1 MTTPLY
7 VEREPAWGQ
16 GESLKQPRRAAF
28 WLFVVLFVFGVI
40 TLVSTFGGLIDVSPD
55 ASMLAV
61 VVWVAYAV
69 PFILV
74 IVWLDLLE
82 PEPVPFIA
90 AALAWGAVVATSLA
104 SVGNDALVSIL
115 FKVGGAQ
122 FTQDWGASIVG
133 PTNEEVLKALGV
145 VVVILIANRQVNT
158 VLDGIVYGAFV
169 GLGFQ
174 VVEDLLYTLRGVSAA
189 TQAGASATEQVWE
202 YFVVRG
208 LASGLYSHATYTA
221 IVGAGIA
228 YFVVRTDRSLQ
239 RRVTVAAALFA
250 ASWFLHFVWN
260 SRWLNELSTG
270 TEHYV
275 IVGFIKGFP
284 ALLLLVLLYRFA
296 RRRDVAWF
304 DAALQGEE
312 ESVTPAELA
321 TLHRRSAR
329 RAACNAERLR
339 TGARAH
345 ECSDNSSRRKFGSQS
360 QLSAPAITARR
371 QSPKRGPM

>member
-1 MTTPLY
+1 VASCSSSSSCGSTP
-7 VEREPAWGQ
+7 
-16 GESLKQPRRAAF
+16 
-28 WLFVVLFVFGVI
+28 
-40 TLVSTFGGLIDVSPD
+40 
-55 ASMLAV
+55 
-61 VVWVAYAV
+61 
-69 PFILV
+69 
-74 IVWLDLLE
+74 E

-133 PTNEEVLKALGV
+133 PTNEQVLKALGV
-145 VVVILIANRQVNT
+145 VMVILIAKRQVNT

-189 TQAGASATEQVWE
+189 TQAGASGTEQVWE

-208 LASGLYSHATYTA
+208 LASGLYSHAVYTA

-250 ASWFLHFVWN
+250 ASWFLHFGWN

-275 IVGFIKGFP
+275 IVGSIKGFP
-284 ALLLLVLLYRFA
+284 ALVLLVLLTGLPGGASRLVRCRTPGRGGVGDA
-296 RRRDVAWF
+296 GRVGNAASSKRDVLPAMPSGSDGWRRRTNAP
-304 DAALQGEE
+304 A
-312 ESVTPAELA
+312 TPAGA
-321 TLHRRSAR
+321 SSGWSPVRAGDHSAVSRRSAGR
-329 RAACNAERLR
+329 CEA
-339 TGARAH
+339 GARTALA
-345 ECSDNSSRRKFGSQS
+345 G
-360 QLSAPAITARR
+360 APGPA
-371 QSPKRGPM
+371 SP